1 MGSSTNGTG
10 VWALLQSGDKL
21 GVFPRLITVP
31 GYTSQMANS
40 VETITITTVGKG
52 YVPGTSYLI
61 TFTAGGVSPTIVQA
75 SGHAV
80 ANAGGEIHQADLVLD
95 TLGAFYTEAP
105 TVAIAA
111 PPEPVAATLT
121 AGLGGGNVLSNLFIG
136 TVGQG
141 YTPNEVYDI
150 TFSGGGSD
158 PGKVLPV
165 AHATADK
172 YGAIDQG
179 QLSID
184 SAGANLTAA
193 PTATLPAPPAAVP
206 ATATATLSV
215 GGNPVVVNAR
225 CDPQPDPRP
234 RHRRVRWHQ
243 RAKRLGL
250 ARD

>member
-61 TFTAGGVSPTIVQA
+61 TCTAGGVSPTIVQA
-75 SGHAV
+75 RGHAV
-80 ANAGGEIHQADLVLD
+80 ANADGEIHQTDLVLD

-121 AGLGGGNVLSNLFIG
+121 GGLGGGNVLSNLFIG
-136 TVGQG
+136 TRGPGLHAQRGVRHHVQRRRLRSWQG
-141 YTPNEVYDI
+141 PAGGTRHGRQVRRDR
-150 TFSGGGSD
+150 SGS
-158 PGKVLPV
+158 
-165 AHATADK
+165 
-172 YGAIDQG
+172 
-179 QLSID
+179 
-184 SAGANLTAA
+184 
-193 PTATLPAPPAAVP
+193 TL
-206 ATATATLSV
+206 
-215 GGNPVVVNAR
+215 
-225 CDPQPDPRP
+225 
-234 RHRRVRWHQ
+234 H
-243 RAKRLGL
+243 
-250 ARD
+250 